1 MHHQLFTHFYSTDSV
16 TTMMRCTALLSVAS
30 TLCCSSFASA
40 FSVNI
45 RPSAARSGQDVSLSL
60 APKND
65 DDNAD
70 DAAPDGTRRLLFAAG
85 GFAAAAA
92 LAPPNTNV
100 ALAASGPYAPA
111 PGSMDGK
118 IVVITGGNTGK

>member
-1 MHHQLFTHFYSTDSV
+1 
-16 TTMMRCTALLSVAS
+16 MR
-30 TLCCSSFASA
+30 SA
-40 FSVNI
+40 
-45 RPSAARSGQDVSLSL
+45 QDVSLSL

-65 DDNAD
+65 DDNVD
-70 DAAPDGTRRLLFAAG
+70 DAAAPDGTRRLLFAAG

-100 ALAASGPYAPA
+100 ALATSGPYAPA

>member
-1 MHHQLFTHFYSTDSV
+1 M
-16 TTMMRCTALLSVAS
+16 MMRCTALLSVAS
-30 TLCCSSFASA
+30 TLCCSSLASA
-40 FSVNI
+40 FSANTSI
-45 RPSAARSGQDVSLSL
+45 RPSAVRSAHDVSLSL

-65 DDNAD
+65 DDNVD

-100 ALAASGPYAPA
+100 ALAASGPYAPE